1 MDLISFPSSSRL
13 WIYGGNKLIAD
24 EYILDIND
32 EIADFT
38 KSWSSHGIPIKAT
51 GALMHNSILILM
63 ADESTQSASGCSID
77 TSVQFIRDIGNRYDV
92 DFFNRMIFHY
102 LKDNQPRIIEA
113 RDLPEAV
120 QKGEISESTIFFDNL
135 VDTKKKFQ
143 EEWIKSLKDSWHKRF
158 V

>member
-1 MDLISFPSSSRL
+1 MDLISFPPSSRV

-51 GALMHNSILILM
+51 GALMHN
-63 ADESTQSASGCSID
+63 SGCSID

-120 QKGEISESTIFFDNL
+120 QKGEISESTLFFDNL